1 MAVHLI
7 LTTSAGYKQIIN
19 KPTHTINNSFSCID
33 LIFCNILSIIS
44 NYGVDLS
51 IFEKCHHNI
60 ILGKINIRI
69 SPSNV
74 REVCYYK
81 KANVKSIQINIQT
94 FDWVE
99 AFRNLSVDGKVDVL
113 NETLMNI
120 FRNYIPNKK
129 VKCYLLSTSMNE

>member
-51 IFEKCHHNI
+51 IFEKCHHNF

-81 KANVKSIQINIQT
+81 KANVESIQINIQT